1 MSLFTA
7 IAQHIASLGAALPSQ
22 NARLI
27 RLHTPLGPDALVVE
41 RVQIDDAIGP
51 LPLGQAVAANP
62 AGQRLEVTALCGN
75 AHLELKSLM
84 GQPVLLQLQSGAGVG
99 VFEPWHGHVTQAALL
114 GSDGG
119 LARYRLVVQPWLAF
133 LEHRQDSFVF
143 NGLSVVQIIESV
155 FADYAG
161 QGTLRPQWR
170 WDLLD
175 PSVYAQR
182 SLCMQYQESDLA
194 FVQRL
199 MREEG
204 LFCFWECTGASG
216 SGPEA
221 GSHTLVIADH
231 NGALAANRE
240 PTVRFAQ
247 GGPTLNADALWRM
260 REHSS
265 LHPATFALASPDYRR
280 VALREVQQTGQLGN
294 TGAPELL
301 SGLSLDDIPGA
312 YAYETEDQG
321 QRLLTRQ
328 AEALDALRFR
338 IEAEGGWRAARAGT
352 HVVVQDNPRL
362 TTRDKSEL
370 LILRAQHSARNNL
383 RADHKAAVD
392 SLLGAIQSD
401 KAGVAGALARSQPEI
416 DAGKAD
422 SPWLHHCTVLLQP
435 LMRAVRCVNVALDAG
450 AYNTLPGHPVAD
462 PRIHP
467 RPTVSGVQ
475 TAIVVGTGDPV
486 QVDRDQR
493 VRIQFHWQRGSAS
506 SHQLEH
512 PSGEDNAPG
521 TSAVGT
527 WVRVATPIAG
537 QNWGSVFTPRVG
549 QEVLVSFL
557 GGDIDRPI
565 VMGSVYNGEGQR
577 DAQGNQR
584 PRGTGAA
591 TGNAPAWFA
600 GGSGAH
606 AHNAVLSGIKTQ
618 ALPESGHTGGGGM
631 GGYNQLV
638 FDDTP
643 AHQRIELSTTQAATR
658 LQLGHLLQQNDNQRL
673 GPRGHGLELA
683 SRAWGAVRAGSGLLI
698 SAHREAPSTQGGEQ
712 LNSREPLARLQAGQ
726 ELLHTLAQSAQD
738 HQAKTQTEPM
748 VKGATEA
755 DTARQLPTEQGL
767 WALQQSLKTTTT
779 VGEAS
784 GAIGGGTGSATAWGR
799 PDLVL
804 AAPKGVVQ
812 TTPASGISS
821 AGASTS
827 VVAGQDINHLS
838 AKNWALAA
846 KDGIVLYSYGKAS
859 NGQKPSQQTGIQLH
873 AASGSVVQQSQQGA
887 TRIAADQAVDVTS
900 THASVKAGSPSK
912 VLLTAGGAGISISG
926 GNITLTAPGNIYFKA
941 AMKNLTGG
949 AGAGDS
955 VALKKAGKLAECPSA
970 TQSAAANGASAL

>member
-1 MSLFTA
+1 MSLFSA

-51 LPLGQAVAANP
+51 LPLGEAVAANP
-62 AGQRLEVTALCGN
+62 AGQRLEVIALCGN

-84 GQPVLLQLQSGAGVG
+84 GQPVLLQLQSSAGVG

-143 NGLSVVQIIESV
+143 NSMTVVEIIESV

-161 QGTLRPQWR
+161 QGTLKPQWR

-199 MREEG
+199 LREEG

-216 SGPEA
+216 SGVDA

-231 NGALAANRE
+231 NGALATNRE
-240 PTVRFAQ
+240 ATVRFAQ
-247 GGPTLNADALWRM
+247 GGPSLAADALWRM
-260 REHSS
+260 REQSF
-265 LHPATFALASPDYRR
+265 LHPAGFALASPDYRR

-294 TGAPELL
+294 TGVPELL
-301 SGLSLDDIPGA
+301 SGLSLNDVPGA

-328 AEALDALRFR
+328 AEAIDALRLQLF
-338 IEAEGGWRAARAGT
+338 AEGGWRAARAGT
-352 HVVVQDNPRL
+352 HFEVQDNPRL
-362 TTRDKSEL
+362 STRDKAEL
-370 LILRAQHSARNNL
+370 VILRAQHSARNNL
-383 RADHKAAVD
+383 RADHKAEVD
-392 SLLGAIQSD
+392 SLLGAMESD
-401 KAGVAGALARSQPEI
+401 KAGVAGAVKRSQPTHQH
-416 DAGKAD
+416 ASQAD
-422 SPWLHHCTVLLQP
+422 SQWLHHCSLQLQP
-435 LMRAVRCVNVALDAG
+435 LMRPVRCINHALVDDPF
-450 AYNTLPGHPVAD
+450 TGHPVAD

-506 SHQLEH
+506 SHQLPH

-527 WVRVATPIAG
+527 WVRVVTPIAG
-537 QNWGSVFTPRVG
+537 QNWGSVFTPRVR

-565 VMGSVYNGEGQR
+565 VMGSVYNGEGQA

-606 AHNAVLSGIKTQ
+606 AHNAVLSGIKSQ

-673 GPRGHGLELA
+673 GSRGHGLELA

-738 HQAKTQTEPM
+738 HQAKTQTEPT
-748 VKGATEA
+748 VKGATEP

-767 WALQQSLKTTTT
+767 WALQHSLKGQAT

-804 AAPKGVVQ
+804 AAPKGIVQ
-812 TTPASGISS
+812 TTAASGISS

-838 AKNWALAA
+838 ARNWALAA

-926 GNITLTAPGNIYFKA
+926 GNITLTAPGNITFKA

-949 AGAGDS
+949 AGASDS
-955 VALKKAGKLAECPSA
+955 VALKKAGKLPPCS
-970 TQSAAANGASAL
+970 QQQAAAAGAGAALI